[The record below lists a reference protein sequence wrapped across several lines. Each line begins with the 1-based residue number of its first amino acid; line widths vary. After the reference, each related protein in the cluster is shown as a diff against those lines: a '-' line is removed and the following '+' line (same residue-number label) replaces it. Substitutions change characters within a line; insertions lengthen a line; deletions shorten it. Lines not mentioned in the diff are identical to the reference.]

1 MSTKEAIRQITIK
14 PTDPI
19 REAARV
25 IQSQDIKFAIVCDP
39 SGTLLG
45 TVTDG
50 DIRRSLLS
58 DIGPAEPVERIMNRH
73 PQVTRRHDDPIK
85 LRQQMREAVI
95 RHLPEVD
102 TDGRVVDIFFLDGP
116 ERYEPLP
123 NAAVLMAGGRGERLR
138 PLTTD
143 RPKPMLSIGGKP
155 VLERSLE
162 HLIDQGFRR
171 FYLSINYLGHVV
183 EEHFGDGS
191 RYGVAITYLREQTPL
206 GTAGALS
213 QLEPQTHP
221 FLVMN
226 GDLVTKAHTRAMM
239 ELCNAGVDAVMAAR
253 EYAYT
258 VPYGCLDVDDTRI
271 KNIHEKPTEHRY
283 INAGIYG
290 LVPDSLKYVRANER
304 LDMTELFRRM
314 IDDNRDVRFHPIAEE
329 WIDIGNRDDLAWAE
343 RLFEAAESDD

>member
-1 MSTKEAIRQITIK
+1 MAATSWRRSPRPTNRRRRAIVPVNVADLGGYEHRAVPLGLMSTKEAIRQITIK

-25 IQSQDIKFAIVCDP
+25 IQAQDIKFAIVCDP
-39 SGTLLG
+39 DGRLLG

-58 DIGPAEPVERIMNRH
+58 DIGPSEPVEQIMNRQ

-102 TDGRVVDIFFLDGP
+102 ADGHVVDIFFLDGP

-171 FYLSINYLGHVV
+171 FYFSHQLPR
-183 EEHFGDGS
+183 S
-191 RYGVAITYLREQTPL
+191 RRR
-206 GTAGALS
+206 GALRRR
-213 QLEPQTHP
+213 L
-221 FLVMN
+221 
-226 GDLVTKAHTRAMM
+226 
-239 ELCNAGVDAVMAAR
+239 AVRRRTSPTCAR
-253 EYAYT
+253 PRRSARPER
-258 VPYGCLDVDDTRI
+258 CRSSSRRRI
-271 KNIHEKPTEHRY
+271 R
-283 INAGIYG
+283 
-290 LVPDSLKYVRANER
+290 S
-304 LDMTELFRRM
+304 
-314 IDDNRDVRFHPIAEE
+314 
-329 WIDIGNRDDLAWAE
+329 W
-343 RLFEAAESDD
+343 

>member
-14 PTDPI
+14 PSDPI

-25 IQSQDIKFAIVCDP
+25 IQAQDIKFAIVCDP
-39 SGTLLG
+39 DGKLLG

-58 DIGPAEPVERIMNRH
+58 EIGPNEPVEKIMNRT

-85 LRQQMREAVI
+85 LRQRMREAVI

-102 TDGRVVDIFFLDGP
+102 ADGRVVDIFFLDGP

-123 NAAVLMAGGRGERLR
+123 NAAVLMAGGRGERLQ
-138 PLTTD
+138 PLTAD
-143 RPKPMLSIGGKP
+143 VPKPMLAIGGKP
-155 VLERSLE
+155 VLERALE

-171 FYLSINYLGHVV
+171 FYFSINYLGHIV
-183 EEHFGDGS
+183 EDHFGDGS
-191 RYGVAITYLREQTPL
+191 KHGVSITYLREQKRL
-206 GTAGALS
+206 GTAGALHL
-213 QLEPQTHP
+213 LEEQSHP

-226 GDLVTKAHTRAMM
+226 GDLVTKAHVRAMM

-258 VPYGCLDVDDTRI
+258 VPYGCLDVTDGRI
-271 KNIHEKPTEHRY
+271 TNIHEKPTEHRY

-290 LVPDSLKYVRANER
+290 LVPGALKYVRADER

-314 IDDNRDVRFHPIAEE
+314 IEDRRDVRFHPIAEE
-329 WIDIGNRDDLAWAE
+329 WIDIGNREDLAWAE
-343 RLFEAAESDD
+343 RLFESESDD

>member
-1 MSTKEAIRQITIK
+1 MSTKDAIRQITIK
-14 PTDPI
+14 PSDPI

-39 SGTLLG
+39 NGKLLG

-58 DIGPAEPVERIMNRH
+58 EIGPSEPVEKIMNRH
-73 PQVTRRHDDPIK
+73 PQVTRRHDDPNK

-102 TDGRVVDIFFLDGP
+102 AGGHVVDFFFLDGP

-123 NAAVLMAGGRGERLR
+123 NAAVLMAGGRGERLQ
-138 PLTTD
+138 PLTAD

-155 VLERSLE
+155 VLERALE

-171 FYLSINYLGHVV
+171 FYFSIDYLGHIV
-183 EEHFGDGS
+183 EDHFGDGS
-191 RYGVAITYLREQTPL
+191 KYDVAISYLRETAPL

-213 QLEPQTHP
+213 QLEHQHYP

-226 GDLVTKAHTRAMM
+226 GDLITKAHVRSMM
-239 ELCNAGVDAVMAAR
+239 ELCNAGVEAVMGAR

-271 KNIHEKPTEHRY
+271 RNIHEKPTEHRY

-290 LVPDSLKYVRANER
+290 LVPESLRYVKAGER
-304 LDMTELFRRM
+304 LDMTDLFRRM
-314 IDDNRDVRFHPIAEE
+314 IDDKRDVRFHPIAEE

-343 RLFEAAESDD
+343 RLFESESDD

>member
-1 MSTKEAIRQITIK
+1 MSTKAAITQITLK
-14 PTDPI
+14 PSDPI

-39 SGTLLG
+39 SGKLLG

-58 DIGPAEPVERIMNRH
+58 DIGPTEPVERIMNRH

-102 TDGRVVDIFFLDGP
+102 AEGRVIDIFFLDGP

-123 NAAVLMAGGRGERLR
+123 NAAVLMAGGRGERLH
-138 PLTTD
+138 PLTSNK
-143 RPKPMLSIGGKP
+143 PKPMLAIGGKP
-155 VLERSLE
+155 VLERALE

-171 FYLSINYLGHVV
+171 FYFSINYLGHVV
-183 EEHFGDGS
+183 EDYFGDGS
-191 RYGVAITYLREQTPL
+191 RHSVAITYLREQARL

-213 QLEPQTHP
+213 MLEAQAHP

-226 GDLVTKAHTRAMM
+226 GDLVTKAHVRAMM
-239 ELCNAGVDAVMAAR
+239 ELCNAGVDAVMGAR

-258 VPYGCLDVDDTRI
+258 VPYGCLDVTGGKI
-271 KNIHEKPTEHRY
+271 TNIHEKPTEHRY

-290 LVPDSLKYVRANER
+290 LVPDSLRYVKAGER
-304 LDMTELFRRM
+304 LDMTDLFRRL
-314 IDDNRDVRFHPIAEE
+314 IDDGRDVRFHPIAEE

-343 RLFEAAESDD
+343 RLFEADEDD

>member
-1 MSTKEAIRQITIK
+1 MSTKHAIAQITIK
-14 PTDPI
+14 PSDPI

-25 IQSQDIKFAIVCDP
+25 IQAQDIKFAIVCDP
-39 SGTLLG
+39 DGRLLG

-58 DIGPAEPVERIMNRH
+58 DIGPQEPVERIMNRQ

-102 TDGRVVDIFFLDGP
+102 ADGRVIDIFFLDGP

-138 PLTTD
+138 PLTED

-155 VLERSLE
+155 VLERALE

-183 EEHFGDGS
+183 EDHFGDGS
-191 RYGVAITYLREQTPL
+191 RYGVQIGYLRESTRL
-206 GTAGALS
+206 GTAGALC
-213 QLEPQTHP
+213 LMEPQAHP

-226 GDLVTKAHTRAMM
+226 GDLITKAHVRAMM

-271 KNIHEKPTEHRY
+271 TNIHEKPTEHRY

-290 LVPDSLKYVRANER
+290 LGPDAIKYVKANER
-304 LDMTELFRRM
+304 LDMTDLFRRM
-314 IDDNRDVRFHPIAEE
+314 IDDKRDVRFHPIAEE

-343 RLFEAAESDD
+343 RLFEAEADD

>member
-1 MSTKEAIRQITIK
+1 MSTKHAIAQITIK
-14 PTDPI
+14 PSDPI

-25 IQSQDIKFAIVCDP
+25 IQAQDIKFAIVCDAD
-39 SGTLLG
+39 GRLLG

-58 DIGPAEPVERIMNRH
+58 DIGPSEPVEKIMNRQ

-102 TDGRVVDIFFLDGP
+102 ADGKVIDIFFLDGP

-138 PLTTD
+138 PLTED
-143 RPKPMLSIGGKP
+143 RPKPMLTIGGKP
-155 VLERSLE
+155 VLERALE

-183 EEHFGDGS
+183 EDYFGDGS
-191 RYGVAITYLREQTPL
+191 RYGVQIGYLREQTRL
-206 GTAGALS
+206 GTAGALCL
-213 QLEPQTHP
+213 LEPQSHP

-226 GDLVTKAHTRAMM
+226 GDLITKAHVRAMM

-258 VPYGCLDVDDTRI
+258 VPYGCLDVNDTRI
-271 KNIHEKPTEHRY
+271 TNIHEKPTEHRY

-290 LVPDSLKYVRANER
+290 LVPNAINYVQPNER
-304 LDMTELFRRM
+304 LDMTDLFRRM
-314 IDDNRDVRFHPIAEE
+314 IDDRRDVRFHPIAEE

-343 RLFEAAESDD
+343 RLFEAEADD

>member
-25 IQSQDIKFAIVCDP
+25 IQAQDIKFAIVCDAQ
-39 SGTLLG
+39 GRLLG

-58 DIGPAEPVERIMNRH
+58 DIAPTEPVERIMNRQ

-85 LRQQMREAVI
+85 LRQQMRAAVI

-102 TDGRVVDIFFLDGP
+102 AEGHVVDIFFLDGP
-116 ERYEPLP
+116 ERFEPLP

-138 PLTTD
+138 PLTSEK
-143 RPKPMLSIGGKP
+143 PKPMLMIGGKP
-155 VLERSLE
+155 VLERALE

-171 FYLSINYLGHVV
+171 FYFSINYLGHVV

-191 RYGVAITYLREQTPL
+191 RFGVTISYLRETVPL

-213 QLEPQTHP
+213 QLERQQHP

-226 GDLVTKAHTRAMM
+226 GDLVTKAHVRAIM
-239 ELCNAGVDAVMAAR
+239 EICNAGVDAVMGAR

-258 VPYGCLDVDDTRI
+258 VPYGCLEVDDTRI
-271 KNIHEKPTEHRY
+271 RNIHEKPTEHRY

-290 LVPDSLKYVRANER
+290 LVPDALSYVRADER
-304 LDMTELFRRM
+304 LDMTELFRRL
-314 IDDNRDVRFHPIAEE
+314 IEDRRDVRFHPIAEE
-329 WIDIGNRDDLAWAE
+329 WIDIGNREDLAWAE
-343 RLFEAAESDD
+343 RLFESSESDD

>member
-1 MSTKEAIRQITIK
+1 MSTQEAIRRITIK
-14 PTDPI
+14 PEDPI

-25 IQSQDIKFAIVCDP
+25 IQSQDIKFAMVCSAD
-39 SGTLLG
+39 GKLLG

-58 DIGPAEPVERIMNRH
+58 EIGPHEPVERIMNRH

-85 LRQQMREAVI
+85 LRQLMRETVI

-102 TDGRVVDIFFLDGP
+102 ADGHVVDIFFLDGP

-138 PLTTD
+138 PLTAD

-155 VLERSLE
+155 VLERALE

-171 FYLSINYLGHVV
+171 FYFSINYLGHLV
-183 EEHFGDGS
+183 EEHFGDGA
-191 RYGVAITYLREQTPL
+191 RFGVAISYLRESAPL

-213 QLEPQTHP
+213 QLENQQHP

-226 GDLVTKAHTRAMM
+226 GDLVTKAHVRAMM
-239 ELCNAGVDAVMAAR
+239 DLCNAGVDAVMGAR

-258 VPYGCLDVDDTRI
+258 VPYGCLEVEDGRI
-271 KNIHEKPTEHRY
+271 RNIQEKPTEHRY

-290 LVPDSLKYVRANER
+290 LVPATLRYIRADER

-314 IDDNRDVRFHPIAEE
+314 IEDRRDVRFHPISEE
-329 WIDIGNRDDLAWAE
+329 WIDIGNREDLAWAE
-343 RLFEAAESDD
+343 RLFESAAADD

>member
-1 MSTKEAIRQITIK
+1 MSTKDAIRQITIK
-14 PTDPI
+14 PSDPI

-25 IQSQDIKFAIVCDP
+25 IQAQDIKFAIVCDAD
-39 SGTLLG
+39 GKLLG

-58 DIGPAEPVERIMNRH
+58 EIGPNEPVERIMNRQ

-102 TDGRVVDIFFLDGP
+102 ADGHVIDIFFLDGP

-138 PLTTD
+138 PLTTEK
-143 RPKPMLSIGGKP
+143 PKPMLSIGGKP
-155 VLERSLE
+155 VLARALE

-183 EEHFGDGS
+183 EDHFGDGS
-191 RYGVAITYLREQTPL
+191 RFGVTISYLRETAPL

-213 QLEPQTHP
+213 QLENQQHP

-226 GDLVTKAHTRAMM
+226 GDLVTKAHVRSIM
-239 ELCNAGVDAVMAAR
+239 ELCNAGVHAVMGAR
-253 EYAYT
+253 EYAFT
-258 VPYGCLDVDDTRI
+258 VPYGCLEVENGRI
-271 KNIHEKPTEHRY
+271 RGIHEKPTEHRY

-290 LVPDSLKYVRANER
+290 LVPDALRYVRADER
-304 LDMTELFRRM
+304 LDMTELFRRL
-314 IDDNRDVRFHPIAEE
+314 IDDRKDVRFHPIAED

-343 RLFEAAESDD
+343 RLFEASESDD

>member
-14 PTDPI
+14 PSDPI

-25 IQSQDIKFAIVCDP
+25 IQAQDIKFAIVCAPD
-39 SGTLLG
+39 GKLLG

-58 DIGPAEPVERIMNRH
+58 DIGPSEPVEKIMNRQ
-73 PQVTRRHDDPIK
+73 PQVTQRHDDPIK
-85 LRQQMREAVI
+85 LRQRMREAVI

-102 TDGRVVDIFFLDGP
+102 ADGHVIDIFFRDGP
-116 ERYEPLP
+116 ERDEPLP

-138 PLTTD
+138 PLTAEK
-143 RPKPMLSIGGKP
+143 PKPMLSLGGKP
-155 VLERSLE
+155 VLERALE

-191 RYGVAITYLREQTPL
+191 RFGVSISYLRETAPL

-213 QLEPQTHP
+213 RLESQRHP

-226 GDLVTKAHTRAMM
+226 GDLVTKAHVRAIM
-239 ELCNAGVDAVMAAR
+239 ELCNAGVDAVMGAR

-258 VPYGCLDVDDTRI
+258 VPYGCLDVEDGRI
-271 KNIHEKPTEHRY
+271 RNIHEKPTEHRY

-290 LVPDSLKYVRANER
+290 LMPDALRYVRADER
-304 LDMTELFRRM
+304 LDMTELFRRL
-314 IDDNRDVRFHPIAEE
+314 IEDQKDVRFHPIAEE
-329 WIDIGNRDDLAWAE
+329 WIDIGNREDLAWAE
-343 RLFEAAESDD
+343 RLFEANESDD

>member
-1 MSTKEAIRQITIK
+1 MSTKHAIAQITIK
-14 PTDPI
+14 PSDPI

-39 SGTLLG
+39 SGKLLG

-58 DIGPAEPVERIMNRH
+58 DIGPAEPVERIMNRQ

-102 TDGRVVDIFFLDGP
+102 AEGRVVDIFFLDGP

-138 PLTTD
+138 PLTSD
-143 RPKPMLSIGGKP
+143 RPEADAGHRRRSPCWSARSSIWSTRAFAGSTSRSITSATWSRSISATARASAWRSATCGRAGRSAPPARCASWKPQS
-155 VLERSLE
+155 
-162 HLIDQGFRR
+162 
-171 FYLSINYLGHVV
+171 
-183 EEHFGDGS
+183 
-191 RYGVAITYLREQTPL
+191 
-206 GTAGALS
+206 
-213 QLEPQTHP
+213 HP

-226 GDLVTKAHTRAMM
+226 GDIVTKAHVRAMM

-258 VPYGCLDVDDTRI
+258 VPYGCLDVDEGKIT
-271 KNIHEKPTEHRY
+271 NIHEKPTEHRY

-290 LVPDSLKYVRANER
+290 LVPDALQYVRADER
-304 LDMTELFRRM
+304 LDMTDLFRRM
-314 IDDNRDVRFHPIAEE
+314 IEDRRDVRFHPIAEE
-329 WIDIGNRDDLAWAE
+329 WIDIGNREDLAWA
-343 RLFEAAESDD
+343 RAPVRDRIR

>member
-1 MSTKEAIRQITIK
+1 MSTKESIQRITLK

-39 SGTLLG
+39 DGKLLG

-50 DIRRSLLS
+50 DLRRSLLN
-58 DIGPAEPVERIMNRH
+58 DIGPTEAVERIMNRS

-85 LRQQMREAVI
+85 LRQLMRDAVI

-102 TDGRVVDIFFLDGP
+102 ADGRVVDLFSLDGP

-123 NAAVLMAGGRGERLR
+123 NAAVLMAGGRGERLH
-138 PLTTD
+138 PLTSNK
-143 RPKPMLSIGGKP
+143 PKPMLAIGGKP
-155 VLERSLE
+155 VLERALE

-171 FYLSINYLGHVV
+171 FYFSINYLGHVV
-183 EEHFGDGS
+183 EDYFGNGS
-191 RYGVAITYLREQTPL
+191 RFNVEISYLREQKRL
-206 GTAGALS
+206 GTAGALCLLES
-213 QLEPQTHP
+213 QQHP

-226 GDLVTKAHTRAMM
+226 GDLVTKAHVRAMM
-239 ELCNAGVDAVMAAR
+239 ELCNAGVDAVMGAR

-258 VPYGCLDVDDTRI
+258 VPYGCLDVSDGRI
-271 KNIHEKPTEHRY
+271 TNIHEKPTVHRY
-283 INAGIYG
+283 INAGIYA
-290 LVPDSLKYVRANER
+290 LAADAVAYVRSDER
-304 LDMTELFRRM
+304 LDMTDLFRRM
-314 IDDNRDVRFHPIAEE
+314 IDHGRDVRFHPIAEE

-343 RLFEAAESDD
+343 RLFEAESDD

>member
-1 MSTKEAIRQITIK
+1 MSTKQAIAQITIK
-14 PTDPI
+14 PSDPI

-25 IQSQDIKFAIVCDP
+25 IQSQDIKFAIVCDA
-39 SGTLLG
+39 SGKLLG

-50 DIRRSLLS
+50 DIRRSLLN
-58 DIGPAEPVERIMNRH
+58 DIGPSEPVEKIMNRH
-73 PQVTRRHDDPIK
+73 PQVTRRHDDPIR

-102 TDGRVVDIFFLDGP
+102 AEGRVIDIFFLDGP

-123 NAAVLMAGGRGERLR
+123 NAAVLMAGGRGERLQ
-138 PLTTD
+138 PLTSD

-155 VLERSLE
+155 VLERALE

-171 FYLSINYLGHVV
+171 FYFSINYLGHVV
-183 EEHFGDGS
+183 ESHFGDGS
-191 RYGVAITYLREQTPL
+191 RFGVSISYLREQTRL

-213 QLEPQTHP
+213 LLEPQPYP

-226 GDLVTKAHTRAMM
+226 GDLITKAHVRAMM
-239 ELCNAGVDAVMAAR
+239 EICNAGVDAVMAAR

-258 VPYGCLDVDDTRI
+258 VPYGCLDVADGRI
-271 KNIHEKPTEHRY
+271 MNIHEKPTEHRY

-290 LVPDSLKYVRANER
+290 LVPSALNYVRADER
-304 LDMTELFRRM
+304 LDMTDLFRRL
-314 IDDNRDVRFHPIAEE
+314 IEDNRDVRFHPIAEE

-343 RLFEAAESDD
+343 RLFETESDD

>member
-14 PTDPI
+14 PSDPI

-25 IQSQDIKFAIVCDP
+25 IQAQDIKFAIVCDP
-39 SGTLLG
+39 HGKLLG

-58 DIGPAEPVERIMNRH
+58 DLGPHEPVEKIMNRT

-102 TDGRVVDIFFLDGP
+102 ADGHVVDIFFLDGP

-123 NAAVLMAGGRGERLR
+123 NAAVVMAGGRGERLQ
-138 PLTTD
+138 PLTAD
-143 RPKPMLSIGGKP
+143 KPKPMLSIGGKP
-155 VLERSLE
+155 VLERALE

-171 FYLSINYLGHVV
+171 FYFSINYLGHIV
-183 EEHFGDGS
+183 EDHFGDGS
-191 RYGVAITYLREQTPL
+191 KFGVSISYLREKQRL
-206 GTAGALS
+206 GTAGALCL
-213 QLEPQTHP
+213 LEPQAHP

-226 GDLVTKAHTRAMM
+226 GDLITKAHVRAMM
-239 ELCNAGVDAVMAAR
+239 DLCNAGVDAVMAAR

-271 KNIHEKPTEHRY
+271 RNIHEKPTEHRY

-290 LVPDSLKYVRANER
+290 LVPGAVNYVRSDER
-304 LDMTELFRRM
+304 LDMTDLFRRM
-314 IDDNRDVRFHPIAEE
+314 IDDRRDVRFHPIAEE
-329 WIDIGNRDDLAWAE
+329 WIDIGNREDLAWAE
-343 RLFEAAESDD
+343 RLFEATEADD

>member
-1 MSTKEAIRQITIK
+1 MSTKEAIRLITIT
-14 PTDPI
+14 PSDPI

-25 IQSQDIKFAIVCDP
+25 IQSQPIKFAIVCDAD
-39 SGTLLG
+39 GKLLG

-58 DIGPAEPVERIMNRH
+58 DIGPGEPVEKIMNRQ

-85 LRQQMREAVI
+85 LRQRMREAVI

-102 TDGRVVDIFFLDGP
+102 AQGHVIDIFFLDGP

-138 PLTTD
+138 PLTSD
-143 RPKPMLSIGGKP
+143 KPKPMLLIGGKP

-171 FYLSINYLGHVV
+171 FYLSINYLGHQI
-183 EEHFGDGS
+183 EDHFGDGS
-191 RYGVAITYLREQTPL
+191 RFGATISYLRESAPL

-213 QLEPQTHP
+213 QLENQAHP

-226 GDLVTKAHTRAMM
+226 GDLVTKAHVRAMM
-239 ELCNAGVDAVMAAR
+239 DLCNAGVDAVMAAR

-258 VPYGCLDVDDTRI
+258 VPYGCLEVEDGRI
-271 KNIHEKPTEHRY
+271 RNIHEKPTEHRY

-290 LVPDSLKYVRANER
+290 LVPAALRYVRADER
-304 LDMTELFRRM
+304 LDMTELFRRL
-314 IDDNRDVRFHPIAEE
+314 IDDRRDVRFHPISEE
-329 WIDIGNRDDLAWAE
+329 WIDIGNREDLEWAA
-343 RLFEAAESDD
+343 RLFESTEADD